1 MEKKEF
7 YQRPIAEIIELSHP
21 LTLLV
26 DFSANGQI
34 DDWEDGGEA

>member
-1 MEKKEF
+1 MEKKEI
-7 YQRPIAEIIELSHP
+7 YQRPAAEIIELSHP

-34 DDWEDGGEA
+34 EDWEDGGEA